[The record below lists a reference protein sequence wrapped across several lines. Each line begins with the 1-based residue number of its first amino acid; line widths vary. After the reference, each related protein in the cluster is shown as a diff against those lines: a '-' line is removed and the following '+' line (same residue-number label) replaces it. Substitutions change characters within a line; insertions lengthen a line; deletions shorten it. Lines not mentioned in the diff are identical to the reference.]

1 MGLEIA
7 YAIGALVLLTALIYG
22 TLQYHFRNRQA
33 MRVGEEVVRRRYERD
48 ET

>member
-7 YAIGALVLLTALIYG
+7 YGIGALVLLTVLIYG

-33 MRVGEEVVRRRYERD
+33 MRSGEEAVRRRYEHN